1 MAFQS
6 VPWRHEDVEAFYV
19 MQTLIGSATGFSSG
33 GPGKGM
39 YCRAITNL
47 MQRHNYVDGASAIN
61 THFTDSG
68 LFGLTISGPGSHS
81 QELMMLAI
89 EELNRLKQNISDEEL
104 NRAKNILK
112 MNLLMAMERQE
123 DRLEEIAKNYL
134 TFGDL
139 TFHQYCDRIDAVTS
153 N

>member
-1 MAFQS
+1 
-6 VPWRHEDVEAFYV
+6 
-19 MQTLIGSATGFSSG
+19 
-33 GPGKGM
+33 
-39 YCRAITNL
+39 
-47 MQRHNYVDGASAIN
+47 
-61 THFTDSG
+61 
-68 LFGLTISGPGSHS
+68 
-81 QELMMLAI
+81 MLAI

-139 TFHQYCDRIDAVTS
+139 TFHQYCDRID
-153 N
+153 